1 MVKNKTKA
9 LPQDT
14 RQYLQRM
21 QELNRERLDRERLDR
36 ERLDRERLDEY
47 EEEKTNASL
56 NAAFKA
62 IKDTH
67 PPIKGQR
74 SAMLAVHKRWADA
87 REKFQRGKM
96 AEAYTISQ
104 SIIEDLAP

>member
-21 QELNRERLDRERLDR
+21 QELNRERLD
-36 ERLDRERLDEY
+36 DEY